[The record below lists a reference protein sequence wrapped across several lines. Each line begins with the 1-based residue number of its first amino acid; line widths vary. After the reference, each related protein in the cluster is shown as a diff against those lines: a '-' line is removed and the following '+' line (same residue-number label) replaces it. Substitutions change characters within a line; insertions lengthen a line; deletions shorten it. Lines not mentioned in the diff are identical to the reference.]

1 MEINE
6 KFDMEN
12 EILEVL
18 KKHGFVDDDEMVYQ
32 VKLDLSVDELPM
44 VTVKSTKE
52 IRKPS
57 WREKIEEALRR

>member
-18 KKHGFVDDDEMVYQ
+18 KKHGFVDDDEIVYQ

-57 WREKIEEALRR
+57 WREKIEEALTR